1 MNGKFDHII
10 GNGDKIP
17 EEIDRKKG
25 SFNLKHR
32 AKNGKSDEIYSYEN
46 SAFESEPQKFWDKL
60 IYSLSNKY
68 F

>member
-46 SAFESEPQKFWDKL
+46 SAFESEPQKF
-60 IYSLSNKY
+60 
-68 F
+68 